1 MMKQQPKKR
10 PIMDERDMQI
20 EVHSKAHSLEYV
32 TTVAMI
38 LTVLCLLKDNPAWKG
53 SLSLAFFAAAFE
65 LFYKYRQ
72 YEETPCRIAGVFFL
86 IGGLVL
92 LDWFAIAD

>member
-20 EVHSKAHSLEYV
+20 EVRSKAHSLEYV

-72 YEETPCRIAGVFFL
+72 YEEAPCRVAGVFFL

-92 LDWFAIAD
+92 LAWFAIAD

>member
-1 MMKQQPKKR
+1 MKQQPKKR

-38 LTVLCLLKDNPAWKG
+38 LTVLCLLKDNPAWND
-53 SLSLAFFAAAFE
+53 LSAVKSGQVYYMDKMLYNFKPNARWGEAYEGLDEVLA
-65 LFYKYRQ
+65 K
-72 YEETPCRIAGVFFL
+72 
-86 IGGLVL
+86 
-92 LDWFAIAD
+92 

>member
-38 LTVLCLLKDNPAWKG
+38 LTVLCA
-53 SLSLAFFAAAFE
+53 
-65 LFYKYRQ
+65 
-72 YEETPCRIAGVFFL
+72 
-86 IGGLVL
+86 
-92 LDWFAIAD
+92 